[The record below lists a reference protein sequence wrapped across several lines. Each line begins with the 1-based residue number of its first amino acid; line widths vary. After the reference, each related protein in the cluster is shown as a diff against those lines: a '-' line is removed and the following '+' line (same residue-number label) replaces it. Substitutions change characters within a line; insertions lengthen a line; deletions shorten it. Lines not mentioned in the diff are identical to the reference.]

1 MEKVTIYGNEI
12 PPNKVK
18 ASNAMFSYYAKKNN
32 YNTED
37 YPLLTTIPYKNGYDD
52 FGIMSIVAQSS
63 GVEVNPIQK
72 NKGILLGTMRMG
84 FGHCRM
90 SLALA
95 SAAKH
100 LGYTPY
106 WFDMLSFENT
116 AASKTI
122 HQLEYWYNLGSR
134 ISQSSKFF
142 NDKIWENVT
151 SEAGRFLSASYRNK
165 VISQIFAPLY
175 HEIPK
180 DMPCLSTHPWVGYAS
195 KIAGIK
201 NIITIIPDNYPLG
214 FHVVEGTMHSVQTPS
229 KYMGY
234 RTFLHMGK
242 KYPITNCMPQEDI
255 FESGHYID
263 HEIRHN
269 IENDCAMRIKRMKDK
284 KPRRFLLTMGGAGA
298 QVQKFADII
307 EITKHD
313 IEDHKVSFFVN
324 MGDHKGRWADL
335 SKKLTTIGI
344 DFQMHDDWKTTK
356 EFINAA
362 EKDTITGVH
371 IFLHDDFYA
380 AVYATNLLMRVSD
393 VMITK
398 PSELSFYPVPKLF
411 IQRVGRHEAWGAIC
425 ASEGGDGTIETT
437 TASGLKRTLNAL
449 IHEQDLLDLYCK
461 YIIKNAKFG
470 KYDGAYNVVKKAA
483 ENG

>member
-1 MEKVTIYGNEI
+1 MKKTTIYGNEI
-12 PPNKVK
+12 PPNKAK
-18 ASNAMFSYYAKKNN
+18 ASDRMFKYYAKKNK
-32 YNTED
+32 YSVDD
-37 YPLLTTIPYKNGYDD
+37 YPLLTTIPYKNGFDD
-52 FGIMSIVAQSS
+52 FGLMSIVEQKP
-63 GVEVNPIQK
+63 GEEVKAIDK
-72 NKGILLGTMRMG
+72 EKAVLLGTMRMG

-90 SLALA
+90 SLAIA
-95 SAAKH
+95 SAAQH
-100 LGYTPY
+100 LGYKPY

-122 HQLEYWYNLGSR
+122 HQLEYWYNFGSR
-134 ISQSSKFF
+134 VSQKSKFF
-142 NDKIWENVT
+142 NDKVWEKVT
-151 SEAGRFLSASYRNK
+151 SDAGQYLSASYRNK
-165 VISQIFAPLY
+165 TISQIFSPLY

-180 DMPCLSTHPWVGYAS
+180 DMPCLSTHPWVGYAA
-195 KIAGIK
+195 KGAGLE

-214 FHVVEGTMHSVQTPS
+214 FHVVEGTVHSVQTPS

-242 KYPITNCMPQEDI
+242 KYPITHCMPSEDI
-255 FESGHYID
+255 FETGHYID

-269 IENDCAMRIKRMKDK
+269 IDGDCEMRLKRMKDK

-307 EITKHD
+307 SITKHEIND
-313 IEDHKVSFFVN
+313 KKLTFFVN
-324 MGDHKGRWADL
+324 MGDHKGRWKEL
-335 SKKLTTIGI
+335 SEKLKSCGVEWV
-344 DFQMHDDWKTTK
+344 MHDDWASTK
-356 EFINAA
+356 EFIKSS
-362 EKDTITGVH
+362 EKDTVTGVH

-380 AVYATNLLMRVSD
+380 AVYATNLLMRISD

-437 TASGLKRTLNAL
+437 TASGLYRTLNAL
-449 IHEQDLLDLYCK
+449 IHEKDLLELYCK
-461 YIIKNAKFG
+461 HIVKNAKFG
-470 KYDGAYNVVKKAA
+470 KYDGAYNVVKR
-483 ENG
+483 GVGL

>member
-1 MEKVTIYGNEI
+1 MKKTIYGNEI
-12 PPNKVK
+12 SAKDAMK
-18 ASNAMFSYYAKKNN
+18 SDAMFAYYARKNKFN
-32 YNTED
+32 PSE
-37 YPLLTTIPYKNGYDD
+37 YPHLTTIPYKNGYDD
-52 FGIMSIVAQSS
+52 FGLMSIVEQKP
-63 GVEVNPIQK
+63 GLDIIPIK
-72 NKGILLGTMRMG
+72 KDKAVLLGTMRMG

-90 SLALA
+90 SLAIA

-106 WFDMLSFENT
+106 WFDMLSFDNT

-134 ISQSSKFF
+134 ISQKSKFF
-142 NDKIWENVT
+142 NDKIWEKVT
-151 SEAGRFLSASYRNK
+151 SDAGQYLSASYRNK
-165 VISQIFAPLY
+165 AISKIFSPLY

-180 DMPCLSTHPWVGYAS
+180 SIPCLSTHPWVGYAA
-195 KIAGIK
+195 KEAGLE

-214 FHVVEGTMHSVQTPS
+214 FHVVEGTVHSVQTPS

-242 KYPITNCMPQEDI
+242 NNPISQCMPIEDI

-269 IENDCAMRIKRMKDK
+269 IEKDCDMRLKRMKDK

-298 QVQKFADII
+298 QVQKFADILN
-307 EITKHD
+307 ITKHEID
-313 IEDHKVSFFVN
+313 NKKLSFFIN
-324 MGDHKGRWADL
+324 MGDHKGRWL
-335 SKKLTTIGI
+335 ELEKKLKASGI
-344 DFQMHDDWKTTK
+344 EWVMHNEWSSTKDFIYYSENH
-356 EFINAA
+356 EV
-362 EKDTITGVH
+362 TGVH

-380 AVYATNLLMRVSD
+380 AVYTTNLLMRISD

-437 TASGLKRTLNAL
+437 TASGLKRTLDTL
-449 IHEQDLLDLYCK
+449 IHETDLIELYCK
-461 YIIKNAKFG
+461 HIVKNAKFG
-470 KYDGAYNVVKKAA
+470 KYDGAYNVVKR
-483 ENG
+483 GVGM